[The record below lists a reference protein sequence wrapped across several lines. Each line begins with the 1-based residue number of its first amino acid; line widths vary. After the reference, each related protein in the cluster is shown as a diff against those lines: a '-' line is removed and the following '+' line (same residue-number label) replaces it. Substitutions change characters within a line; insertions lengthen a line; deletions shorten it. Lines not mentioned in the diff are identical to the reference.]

1 MRKKLLIISDHA
13 MTTSGVATQSRHL
26 IEGLLETQKYDIV
39 QLGAAI
45 RHEQYTTQSIT
56 DHFKIIPCNGFG
68 NKDIVRSLLVK
79 EKPDVMIIFT
89 DPRFFGH
96 VFLLQVET

>member
-1 MRKKLLIISDHA
+1 

-45 RHEQYTTQSIT
+45 RHGSYETQEIS
-56 DHFKIIPCNGFG
+56 DSFKIIPCNGFG
-68 NKDIVRSLLVK
+68 NKSFLFIDTFNTFFNS
-79 EKPDVMIIFT
+79 FT
-89 DPRFFGH
+89 KSISR
-96 VFLLQVET
+96 